1 MLQSNAMIKTC
12 YVAEQR
18 HDKNLLCC
26 IEQRHD
32 KTLLCCIEQSFDK
45 SFYMLQIRLLITPT
59 KPKIHEKP
67 FYVAEQSYDKTSY
80 VAEQALDISSH
91 AEDSL

>member
-1 MLQSNAMIKTC
+1 MLQSRVQFKTFYDAEKVLDEPS

-18 HDKNLLCC
+18 HDKN
-26 IEQRHD
+26 
-32 KTLLCCIEQSFDK
+32 LLCCIEQSFDK

>member
-1 MLQSNAMIKTC
+1 
-12 YVAEQR
+12 
-18 HDKNLLCC
+18 
-26 IEQRHD
+26 
-32 KTLLCCIEQSFDK
+32 
-45 SFYMLQIRLLITPT
+45 MLQIRLLITPT